1 MITADSTY
9 YTEVYGGVQ
18 YADITALL
26 TRAANIID
34 AAVFIDESLLAE
46 TQVDYVKKAICA
58 EAEFIGASGGI
69 SAVAAASGGGGGF
82 TLGKFSV
89 TSPAAGTAGAAA
101 ASGAIPCDT
110 AYAYLERA
118 CVTYRGC
125 AVI

>member
-1 MITADSTY
+1 MITADTEF
-9 YTEVYGGVQ
+9 YTKVYGGVQ

-58 EAEFIGASGGI
+58 EAEYIGASGGI

-89 TSPAAGTAGAAA
+89 TAPAAGTAGAAA

-118 CVTYRGC
+118 CVTYRG
-125 AVI
+125 VGVV

>member
-1 MITADSTY
+1 MITADTEF
-9 YTEVYGGVQ
+9 YTNVYGGVQ

-26 TRAANIID
+26 TRAANIVD

-58 EAEFIGASGGI
+58 EAEFIGSSGGI

-89 TSPAAGTAGAAA
+89 TAPAAGTAGAAA

-118 CVTYRGC
+118 CVTYRG
-125 AVI
+125 VGVV

>member
-34 AAVFIDESLLAE
+34 TAVFIDESLLAD
-46 TQVDYVKKAICA
+46 TQIDYVKKAICA
-58 EAEFIGASGGI
+58 EAEHIGASGGI
-69 SAVAAASGGGGGF
+69 AAIAAASGGGGF

-89 TSPAAGTAGAAA
+89 TAPAAGSAGAAA

-118 CVTYRGC
+118 CVTYRGVG
-125 AVI
+125 VI

>member
-1 MITADSTY
+1 MITADTEF
-9 YTEVYGGVQ
+9 YTNVYGGVQ

-34 AAVFIDESLLAE
+34 AAVFIDESLLAD
-46 TQVDYVKKAICA
+46 TQIDYVKKAICA
-58 EAEFIGASGGI
+58 EAEHIGASGGI
-69 SAVAAASGGGGGF
+69 AAIAAASAGGGGF

-89 TSPAAGTAGAAA
+89 TAPAAGSAGAAA

-118 CVTYRGC
+118 CVTYRGVG
-125 AVI
+125 VI

>member
-1 MITADSTY
+1 MITADTEF
-9 YTEVYGGVQ
+9 YTNVYGGVQ

-34 AAVFIDESLLAE
+34 AAVFIDESLLAD
-46 TQVDYVKKAICA
+46 TQIDYVKKAICA
-58 EAEFIGASGGI
+58 EAEHIGASGGI
-69 SAVAAASGGGGGF
+69 SAIAAASAGGGF

-89 TSPAAGTAGAAA
+89 TAPAAGTAGAAA

-118 CVTYRGC
+118 CVTYRGVG
-125 AVI
+125 VI

>member
-34 AAVFIDESLLAE
+34 TAVFIDESLLAD
-46 TQVDYVKKAICA
+46 TQIDYVKKAICA
-58 EAEFIGASGGI
+58 EAEHIGASGGI
-69 SAVAAASGGGGGF
+69 SALAAASAGGGF

>member
-1 MITADSTY
+1 MITADTEF
-9 YTEVYGGVQ
+9 YTNVYGGVQ

-34 AAVFIDESLLAE
+34 TAVFLDESLLAD
-46 TQVDYVKKAICA
+46 TQIDYVKKAICA
-58 EAEFIGASGGI
+58 EAEYIGAAGGI
-69 SAVAAASGGGGGF
+69 ASAVGTSSSGSGF

-89 TSPAAGTAGAAA
+89 TAPAAGTAGAAA

-118 CVTYRGC
+118 CVTYRGVG
-125 AVI
+125 VI

>member
-1 MITADSTY
+1 MITADTEF
-9 YTEVYGGVQ
+9 YTNVYGGVQ

-34 AAVFIDESLLAE
+34 TAVFIDESLLTD
-46 TQVDYVKKAICA
+46 TQIDYVKKAICA
-58 EAEFIGASGGI
+58 EAEHIGASGGI
-69 SAVAAASGGGGGF
+69 AAIAAASGGGGGF

-89 TSPAAGTAGAAA
+89 TAPAAGSAGAAA

-118 CVTYRGC
+118 CVTYRGV

>member
-1 MITADSTY
+1 MITADTEF
-9 YTEVYGGVQ
+9 YTNVYGGVQ

-58 EAEFIGASGGI
+58 EAEYIGASGGI
-69 SAVAAASGGGGGF
+69 AAIAAASGGGGGF

-89 TSPAAGTAGAAA
+89 TAPAAGTAGAAA

-118 CVTYRGC
+118 CVTYRGVG
-125 AVI
+125 VI

>member
-1 MITADSTY
+1 MITADTEF
-9 YTEVYGGVQ
+9 YTNVYGGVQ

-26 TRAANIID
+26 TRAANIVD

-58 EAEFIGASGGI
+58 EAEFIGSSGGI

-89 TSPAAGTAGAAA
+89 TAPAAGTAGAAA

-118 CVTYRGC
+118 CVTYRGVG
-125 AVI
+125 VI